1 MLGVRGHGG
10 SGAERVSEVAV
21 DEGVRCSVPGQSVL
35 ASASGSESPG
45 AGYEDPAP
53 GLTEVLLRSARLEWP
68 TQKPLDPAG
77 SVPLP
82 DTRAVLV
89 SRKVQHTAELGWS
102 FARGVAR
109 SPRVGADER
118 RRGCIAACG
127 VFAKSNFRA
136 PACPRRVKD
145 EKAGPWGRPSRLA
158 GRSGDPHGW
167 PPSAPTRA
175 SAGSST
181 AAPAGIGASGL

>member
-1 MLGVRGHGG
+1 
-10 SGAERVSEVAV
+10 
-21 DEGVRCSVPGQSVL
+21 
-35 ASASGSESPG
+35 
-45 AGYEDPAP
+45 
-53 GLTEVLLRSARLEWP
+53 
-68 TQKPLDPAG
+68 
-77 SVPLP
+77 
-82 DTRAVLV
+82 
-89 SRKVQHTAELGWS
+89 QHTAELGWS

-167 PPSAPTRA
+167 PPSPPTPA
-175 SAGSST
+175 SAGGR
-181 AAPAGIGASGL
+181 AAGPAGIGGPGLVGRLLGCLFFLHPVASPRGILAMSYSA